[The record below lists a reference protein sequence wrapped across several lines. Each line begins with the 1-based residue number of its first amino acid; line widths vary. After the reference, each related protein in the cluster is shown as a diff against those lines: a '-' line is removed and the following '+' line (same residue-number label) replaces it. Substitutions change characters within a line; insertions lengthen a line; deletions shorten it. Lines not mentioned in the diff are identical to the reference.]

1 MQQCRYKCNFKGLNR
16 MEYEKS
22 RKMVE
27 AAKLYYQMD
36 FSQME
41 VAKKL
46 GVSRPTVSRLL
57 QQAKEEG
64 IVEIKIMDPSENCRS
79 LERELEEKLGLRKVL
94 VAAVPMY
101 EERYVK
107 QAIGKIAAEY
117 INHIVKD
124 DDIIGVT
131 WGTTLY
137 QVAKHLEHKPV
148 RDVKIVQLKGGVSHS
163 QKKTYASETLHA
175 FEKAFDATLY
185 QLPLPAIV
193 DHVVVKQAIEADR
206 HIRSILTLGKE
217 ANIAIYTVGVPQTD
231 SLLFQLGYFT
241 EDDKEVIANRSV
253 GDIASRFFDKDGKV
267 CNEELN
273 ARTIGIEFEDLKN
286 KEQSILVAGGL
297 KKVDGILGAIKAK
310 LCNVLITDTFTAK
323 ILLDKENKVD

>member
-1 MQQCRYKCNFKGLNR
+1 
-16 MEYEKS
+16 MECEKS
-22 RKMVE
+22 KKMVE

-64 IVEIKIMDPSENCRS
+64 IVEIKIMDPSENCRV
-79 LERELEEKLGLRKVL
+79 LGTELEEKLGLKKAIVTS
-94 VAAVPMY
+94 VPMY
-101 EERYVK
+101 EEKIVK
-107 QAIGKIAAEY
+107 QAIGKIAADY
-117 INHIVKD
+117 ISSIVKD
-124 DDIIGVT
+124 EDVIGVT

-137 QVAKHLEHKPV
+137 QVAKHLEHKSV

-185 QLPLPAIV
+185 QLPLPALV

-206 HIRSILTLGKE
+206 HIRSLLTIGKE
-217 ANIAIYTVGVPQTD
+217 ANIAVYTVGVPQTD

-241 EDDKEVIANRSV
+241 EEDEKVISEHAV
-253 GDIASRFFDKDGKV
+253 GDIASRFFDKDGHI
-267 CNEELN
+267 CNDELN
-273 ARTIGIEFEDLKN
+273 ARTIGIELEDLKHI
-286 KEQSILVAGGL
+286 EQSILVAGGL
-297 KKVDGILGAIKAK
+297 KKVDGIWGAIKAK
-310 LCNVLITDTFTAK
+310 LCNVLITDTYTAK
-323 ILLDKENKVD
+323 ILLNKEEIDN

>member
-1 MQQCRYKCNFKGLNR
+1 MFKGLNR
-16 MEYEKS
+16 MEHEKS
-22 RKMVE
+22 KKMVE
-27 AAKLYYQMD
+27 AARLYYQMD

-64 IVEIKIMDPSENCRS
+64 IVEIKILDPSENSRA
-79 LERELEEKLGLRKVL
+79 LETELAEKLGLKKVL
-94 VAAVPMY
+94 VTTVPVY
-101 EERYVK
+101 EEKVVK
-107 QAIGKIAAEY
+107 QAIGKVAADY
-117 INHIVKD
+117 ISSIVKD
-124 DDIIGVT
+124 EDVIGVT

-137 QVAKHLEHKPV
+137 QVAKNLQHRSV

-185 QLPLPAIV
+185 QLPLPALV

-241 EDDKEVIANRSV
+241 EEDKQVIAERSV
-253 GDIASRFFDKDGKV
+253 GDIASRFFDKNGTI

-273 ARTIGIEFEDLKN
+273 ARTIGIELEDLKQ

-297 KKVDGILGAIKAK
+297 KKVDGIWGAIKAK

-323 ILLDKENKVD
+323 ILLDKENK

>member
-1 MQQCRYKCNFKGLNR
+1 

-22 RKMVE
+22 KKMVE

-64 IVEIKIMDPSENCRS
+64 IVEIKIMDPSENCRV
-79 LERELEEKLGLRKVL
+79 LETELEEKFSLKKVI
-94 VAAVPMY
+94 VAAVPIY
-101 EERYVK
+101 EEKIVK
-107 QAIGKIAAEY
+107 QAIGKIAADY
-117 INHIVKD
+117 ISSIVKD
-124 DDIIGVT
+124 GDVIGVT

-137 QVAKHLEHKPV
+137 QVAKHLEHKSV

-185 QLPLPAIV
+185 QLPLPALV

-206 HIRSILTLGKE
+206 HIRSILTIGKE
-217 ANIAIYTVGVPQTD
+217 ANIAVYTVGVPQTD
-231 SLLFQLGYFT
+231 SLLLQLGYFT
-241 EDDKEVIANRSV
+241 EEDKKVISEHSV
-253 GDIASRFFDKDGKV
+253 GDIASRFFNKEGYI

-273 ARTIGIEFEDLKN
+273 ARTIGIELEDLKH

-297 KKVDGILGAIKAK
+297 KKVDGIWGAIKAK

-323 ILLDKENKVD
+323 ILLDKEENNN